1 EPKRQRAQFLIDSLA
16 IRNAHKLSALNE
28 SRVSNRQKKREFFN
42 KLTVAGLPNR
52 TRRSESQFIIDT
64 YTIRNMNF

>member
-1 EPKRQRAQFLIDSLA
+1 VNLFDGSKRRGWLSAPVKSEPKRQRAQFLIDSLA

-42 KLTVAGLPNR
+42 KLKVAGLPN
-52 TRRSESQFIIDT
+52 
-64 YTIRNMNF
+64 